1 MSCKKSTDEIVVK
14 LKLMR
19 GMTPPEYATD
29 GSAAVDLRAALDE
42 GETITLRPGERGM
55 IPTGLAIAPET
66 RGVVAI
72 VAARSGLGVKKGVSL
87 SNGIG
92 VIDSDY
98 RGEIG
103 VGLINHGDE
112 DFVVSR
118 GDRIA
123 QMFFV
128 PVLHARF
135 LVSES
140 LDETERGAGGFGH
153 TGVK

>member
-1 MSCKKSTDEIVVK
+1 MNCENNAREIVVK

-42 GETITLRPGERGM
+42 GESITLRPGERKM
-55 IPTGLAIAPET
+55 IPTGLAISPET

-112 DFVVSR
+112 DFTVVR

-123 QMFFV
+123 QMFFM
-128 PVLHARF
+128 PVLHANF
-135 LVSES
+135 IVSEC

>member
-1 MSCKKSTDEIVVK
+1 MNGTNEIIVK
-14 LKLMR
+14 LKIER

-42 GETITLRPGERGM
+42 GETVTLRPGERRM
-55 IPTGLAIAPET
+55 IPTGLSISPET

-72 VAARSGLGVKKGVSL
+72 VAARSGLGVKKGVAL

-112 DFVVSR
+112 PFTVSR

-123 QMFFV
+123 QLFFL

-135 LVSES
+135 ILTDT

-153 TGVK
+153 TGVQ

>member
-1 MSCKKSTDEIVVK
+1 MNRENEGREIVVK

-19 GMTPPEYATD
+19 GMDPPEYATD

-42 GETITLRPGERGM
+42 GESITLRPGERRM

-72 VAARSGLGVKKGVSL
+72 VAARSGLGVKKGVAL

-112 DFVVSR
+112 DFSVVR

-123 QMFFV
+123 QMFFM
-128 PVLHARF
+128 PVLHANF
-135 LVSES
+135 VVSEA

>member
-1 MSCKKSTDEIVVK
+1 MNRENESRDIVVK
-14 LKLMR
+14 LKLLR

-42 GETITLRPGERGM
+42 GESIIIRPGERRM

-112 DFVVSR
+112 DFAVVR

-123 QMFFV
+123 QMFFM
-128 PVLHARF
+128 PVLHAQF
-135 LVSES
+135 LVSET